1 MPLTTQCGRCGRR
14 FPVYAQELRSRHDR
28 IECPQ
33 CGLRFDALATLLDE
47 PMEGPQT
54 SRARN
59 GAPSD
64 GWHPGNPP
72 TASGPRIAGQAGR
85 GAGVAWGLAALVL
98 GLGLAAQVLWWKR
111 GELLRDPGARQAL
124 DGLCHRVGCQVP
136 RPRIPGTLTLLDPT
150 LTTGP
155 EEETLSLRLTMRNEA
170 DLAQSAPVLELELL
184 DLQGD
189 LAAVRRFSPA
199 EYAPEG
205 LDTLAPGETL
215 EVLLPLVKPG
225 PEPAGFKVRLL

>member
-54 SRARN
+54 SRART
-59 GAPSD
+59 GTPSD
-64 GWHPGNPP
+64 GGHPSDPP
-72 TASGPRIAGQAGR
+72 TASGPRIGGR
-85 GAGVAWGLAALVL
+85 TGRVARVAWGLVALVL
-98 GLGLAAQVLWWKR
+98 GLGLAAQVLWWNR
-111 GELLRDPGARQAL
+111 GDLLRNPGARQAL

-136 RPRIPGTLTLLDPT
+136 RPRLPGTLTLLEPT

-155 EEETLSLRLTMRNEA
+155 EEEALSLRLKIRNEA
-170 DLAQSAPVLELELL
+170 DLAQPAPVLELELL

-205 LDTLAPGETL
+205 SDTLAPGETL
-215 EVLLPLVKPG
+215 EIILPLVKPG